1 MPRYDQPNNDAALQ
15 NGMGRYF
22 SSMAQDNKPASRL
35 TYYQEVA
42 KVTLSFFN
50 DIQEPSKASQ
60 ILNVY
65 AQKKHQAD
73 IY

>member
-1 MPRYDQPNNDAALQ
+1 
-15 NGMGRYF
+15 
-22 SSMAQDNKPASRL
+22 MAQDNKPASRL
-35 TYYQEVA
+35 AYNQEVA
-42 KVTLSFFN
+42 KVILSFFN

-65 AQKKHQAD
+65 AQKKRQSD